1 MQQSLWPRVLL
12 LAMGALLVGCRTEPA
27 GSRAWDA
34 PFSFDPGEQII
45 AEAPANLMRGVEA
58 VGGRL
63 MISNRRLLFQPH
75 SINIQRRQ
83 TEILLRDVTQVGPR
97 RTLGL
102 VPNGMFVR
110 TRDRGEYKF
119 VVSHRKNL
127 IRIIQSQL
135 EKRSD
140 Y

>member
-1 MQQSLWPRVLL
+1 
-12 LAMGALLVGCRTEPA
+12 
-27 GSRAWDA
+27 
-34 PFSFDPGEQII
+34 II